1 MSEAFRA
8 QLVRLPDL
16 LGAHIVLTMMAL
28 AAGIAIA
35 MPGAFAALRWRG
47 LRGPLLAVASVIQ
60 TVPSLALL
68 ALMVAAFGLFG
79 QPAALIAL
87 TAYSVLPVLRN
98 TVTGI
103 AGVDRAVVEAAL
115 GMGMTARQILWR
127 VELPLAAPVII
138 AGVRTAAV
146 WVVGMATLATPV
158 GADSLGSYIFSG
170 LQTRNTTA
178 VLFGVVGAA
187 ALAVAL
193 DVLIHLA
200 EIAAGR
206 RSRRLGGLAALG
218 LALILSLGLWPVRA
232 PSAYSADTGAGI
244 GADTGADTADRPR
257 LVVGVKNFTEQFV
270 LARVVAHRLAAAGFE
285 VDLKENLGSAVVFD
299 ALADG
304 HIDVYIDYSGT
315 LWANEMKRTDI
326 PAPAQVQDELTRWLA
341 AEHRI
346 TSLGALG
353 FENTYALVM
362 RDDAAR
368 RLGVTS
374 IDDLV
379 AHAPGL
385 ALGSDYELLGR
396 PEWAR
401 LRDTYHIEF
410 ASQRSFDPTLMYP
423 ALVQGDVDV
432 ITAFSTDGR
441 IPAFGLR
448 VLADPRRGF
457 PPYDALLLVGP
468 RAARVERVLTALAPL
483 IGAIDAET
491 MRHANRMVD
500 VDRDTVDAAA
510 AFVRAAVAGAQ
521 PPGRVVE

>member
-1 MSEAFRA
+1 VSEAGAFQA
-8 QLVRLPDL
+8 ELVRLPEL
-16 LGAHIVLTMMAL
+16 LGAHIVLTVSAL

-35 MPGAFAALRWRG
+35 MPASLVALRWRG

-79 QPAALIAL
+79 RPAALIAL
-87 TAYSVLPVLRN
+87 TAYSVLPILRN

-103 AGVDRAVVEAAL
+103 AGVDRDVIEAAR
-115 GMGMTARQILWR
+115 GMGMAARQILWR

-138 AGVRTAAV
+138 AGIRTAAV

-178 VLFGVVGAA
+178 VLFGVVAA
-187 ALAVAL
+187 AVLAVTL

-200 EIAAGR
+200 EIAAGK
-206 RSRRLGGLAALG
+206 RSRRLGALAALG
-218 LALILSLGLWPVRA
+218 LGLVVLLGLWPGLWPARVPA
-232 PSAYSADTGAGI
+232 SANSADTRAENV
-244 GADTGADTADRPR
+244 DRPR
-257 LVVGVKNFTEQFV
+257 LVVGVKNFTEQYI
-270 LARVVAHRLAAAGFE
+270 LGRVVAHRLTAAGFD
-285 VDLKENLGSAVVFD
+285 VALKENLGSSVVFD
-299 ALADG
+299 ALASG
-304 HIDVYIDYSGT
+304 HVDVYIDYSGT

-326 PAPAQVQDELTRWLA
+326 PAPPQVLDELARWLA

-362 RDDAAR
+362 REDAAR

-374 IDDLV
+374 IEDLV

-385 ALGSDYELLGR
+385 ALGSDYELLSR
-396 PEWAR
+396 PEWTR
-401 LRDTYHIEF
+401 LRTTYPIAF

-457 PPYDALLLVGP
+457 PPYDAVLLVGP
-468 RAARVERVLTALAPL
+468 RASRDQRVITALAPL

-491 MRHANRMVD
+491 MRQANRMVD

-510 AFVRAAVAGAQ
+510 AFVRAAVAGKQSPERLA
-521 PPGRVVE
+521 E

>member
-8 QLVRLPDL
+8 ELVRLPDL
-16 LGAHIVLTMMAL
+16 LGAHIVLTVSAL
-28 AAGIAIA
+28 AAGIALSL
-35 MPGAFAALRWRG
+35 PGAFAALRWRG
-47 LRGPLLAVASVIQ
+47 LRAPLLAVASVIQ

-79 QPAALIAL
+79 RPAALIAL
-87 TAYSVLPVLRN
+87 TAYSVLPILRN

-103 AGVDRAVVEAAL
+103 AGVDSAVVEAAR
-115 GMGMTARQILWR
+115 GMGMTPRQILWR

-158 GADSLGSYIFSG
+158 GADSLGSYIFGG

-187 ALAVAL
+187 ALAMAL

-200 EIAAGR
+200 EIAAAR

-218 LALILSLGLWPVRA
+218 LAAIVSLGLWPMSMSMSMFMSA
-232 PSAYSADTGAGI
+232 PAGPGVDMGPPASAQA
-244 GADTGADTADRPR
+244 PR
-257 LVVGVKNFTEQFV
+257 LVVGVKNFTEQFI
-270 LARVVAHRLAAAGFE
+270 LGRVVAHQLGAAGFA
-285 VDLKENLGSAVVFD
+285 VDLKENLGSSVVFD
-299 ALADG
+299 ALASD
-304 HIDVYIDYSGT
+304 HVDVYIDYSGT
-315 LWANEMKRTDI
+315 IWANEMKRTDI
-326 PAPAQVQDELTRWLA
+326 PAPAQVLDEMARWLA
-341 AEHRI
+341 TERRI

-353 FENTYALVM
+353 FENTYALVL
-362 RDDAAR
+362 REDTAR
-368 RLGVTS
+368 RLGVAS
-374 IDDLV
+374 IEELV

-401 LRDTYHIEF
+401 LRDTYHVAF

-448 VLADPRRGF
+448 VLADPRHGF
-457 PPYDALLLVGP
+457 PPYDAVLLVGP
-468 RAARVERVLTALAPL
+468 RASRDPRVRAALAPL
-483 IGAIDAET
+483 IGAIDAQT
-491 MRHANRMVD
+491 MRQANRMVD
-500 VDRDTVDAAA
+500 VDRDSVDAAA
-510 AFVRAAVAGAQ
+510 AFVREAVVAKRA
-521 PPGRVVE
+521 RDAN

>member
-1 MSEAFRA
+1 VSGAFHD

-16 LGAHIVLTMMAL
+16 LGAHIVLTVSAL
-28 AAGIAIA
+28 AAGIVIA
-35 MPGAFAALRWRG
+35 VPVAFVALRRRG

-68 ALMVAAFGLFG
+68 ALMVAVFGLFG
-79 QPAALIAL
+79 RPAALIAL
-87 TAYSVLPVLRN
+87 TAYSVLPILRN

-103 AGVDRAVVEAAL
+103 AGVDRAVVEAAR

-138 AGVRTAAV
+138 AGIRTAAV

-170 LQTRNTTA
+170 LQTRNTMA
-178 VLFGVVGAA
+178 VMFGVVGAA

-200 EIAAGR
+200 EIATAR
-206 RSRRLGGLAALG
+206 RSRPLGALASLG
-218 LALILSLGLWPVRA
+218 LALILSAGLLPGLWPVRA
-232 PSAYSADTGAGI
+232 PA
-244 GADTGADTADRPR
+244 GADTLAGEDRPR
-257 LVVGVKNFTEQFV
+257 LVVGVKNFTEQFI
-270 LARVVAHRLAAAGFE
+270 LARVVAHTLTTAGFD
-285 VDLKENLGSAVVFD
+285 VDLKENLGSSVVFD
-299 ALADG
+299 ALSRG
-304 HIDVYIDYSGT
+304 HVDVYIDYSGT
-315 LWANEMKRTDI
+315 IWANEMKRTDI
-326 PAPAQVQDELTRWLA
+326 PAPARVQEEMARWLA

-362 RDDAAR
+362 REDAAR

-374 IDDLV
+374 IEDLV
-379 AHAPGL
+379 AHAPRL

-401 LRDTYHIEF
+401 LRNTYQIEF

-423 ALVQGDVDV
+423 AVAQGDVDV

-448 VLADPRRGF
+448 VLTDPRRGF
-457 PPYDALLLVGP
+457 PPYDAVLLVGP
-468 RAARVERVLTALAPL
+468 RASSDQRVIAALAPL
-483 IGAIDAET
+483 LGALDAET
-491 MRHANRMVD
+491 MRQANRMVD
-500 VDRDTVDAAA
+500 VDRSTLDAAA
-510 AFVRAAVAGAQ
+510 AFVRAAMVASPA
-521 PPGRVVE
+521 PDRPAN